1 VSADGALA
9 QIKSGTLAP
18 VYVLY
23 GPEHGLMRVWIEAIR
38 AAAVDESF
46 AAFNHERFAGRE
58 LETPTKVIDAC
69 MQVPVMAKLRLVE
82 LDEPEVIGKG
92 RGPANPKLLDRLVE
106 YIAAPNSSTVLLVTS
121 SGIDARSRLVTAA
134 KKTGVVEKFEGLRR
148 NDEAVSFVIAHAREQ
163 GVALEP
169 AAANTLVE
177 RIGTSPS
184 ALASGLEQASLYA
197 GVSVRVTAA
206 HVAAVVTDA
215 REAVVFDLTDAVGMG
230 RHERAVAVAR
240 RIFADGDNE
249 TGEAMR
255 LVGLLA
261 RQLRLLM
268 LAQGGGMRAADVASR
283 GGMPPFLAQKVVEQA
298 RQFSSARLHRAF
310 AALVRLDG
318 DLKGGSHVT
327 QKAPAIAIERWI
339 LDACD
344 VLVAVAPR

>member
-1 VSADGALA
+1 VSEALA
-9 QIKSGTLAP
+9 NIKAGKLAP

-23 GPEHGLMRVWIEAIR
+23 GPEHGLMRTWIEPIR

-92 RGPANPKLLDRLVE
+92 RGPANPKILDPLVE
-106 YIAAPNSSTVLLVTS
+106 YIAAPNESTVLVVTS
-121 SGIDARSRLVTAA
+121 SGIDARSRLVTAT
-134 KKTGVVEKFEGLRR
+134 KKKGVAEKFEGLRR
-148 NDEAVSFVIAHAREQ
+148 NDEAVSFVVTHAREQ
-163 GVALEP
+163 GIAIEP
-169 AAANTLVE
+169 AAATAIVE

-184 ALASGLEQASLYA
+184 ALASALEQSSLYA
-197 GVSVRVTAA
+197 GAGVKVTAQ

-249 TGEAMR
+249 TGEAMK

-261 RQLRLLM
+261 RQLRMLM
-268 LAQGGGMRAADVASR
+268 LAQGGGMRPADVAAR
-283 GGMPPFLAQKVVEQA
+283 GGLPPFLAQKVVEQA
-298 RQFSSARLHRAF
+298 RQFSPARLHRAF
-310 AALVRLDG
+310 AALARLDG
-318 DLKGGSHVT
+318 DLKGGSHVA
-327 QKAPAIAIERWI
+327 QKSPSVAIERWI

-344 VLVAVAPR
+344 VLGAVAPR

>member
-1 VSADGALA
+1 MSGAALA
-9 QIKSGTLAP
+9 QIKAGELAP

-23 GPEHGLMRVWIEAIR
+23 GPERGLMRAWIEAIR

-69 MQVPVMAKLRLVE
+69 MQVPLMAKLRLVE
-82 LDEPEVIGKG
+82 LDEPEAIGKG
-92 RGPANPKLLDRLVE
+92 RGPADPKLLDPLIA
-106 YIAAPNSSTVLLVTS
+106 YLAAPNPSTVLLVVS
-121 SGIDARSRLVTAA
+121 SGIDARSRIVTAT

-148 NDEAVSFVIAHAREQ
+148 NDEAVSFLVAHAREV
-163 GVALEP
+163 GVGLEP
-169 AAANTLVE
+169 AAANAIVE

-184 ALASGLEQASLYA
+184 ALVGALEQATLYA
-197 GVSVRVTAA
+197 GVDVRVTAA
-206 HVAAVVTDA
+206 HVAAVVVDA

-240 RIFADGDNE
+240 RIFSDGDNE

-268 LAQGGGMRAADVASR
+268 LAQGVGLRSAEVAAR

-298 RQFSSARLHRAF
+298 RQFSAPRLHRAF
-310 AALVRLDG
+310 AALARLDG

-327 QKAPAIAIERWI
+327 QKAPSIAIERWI
-339 LDACD
+339 LEACD
-344 VLVAVAPR
+344 ALVAVAPR